1 MKRLINHLL
10 HLRAVFNNILFLL
23 NSTHGVNGSRAS
35 AEVSDPNRTGGNK
48 VRVSVVR
55 DGTRDV

>member
-23 NSTHGVNGSRAS
+23 NTHGVNGSRAS

-48 VRVSVVR
+48 VRVSMVR